1 MLGDARGMHKNTGPD
16 APIIELVSSAEA
28 RRQLGGISTQTLR
41 RLVAD
46 GRLAP
51 VTVRRR
57 KLYRRTD
64 LNKIAAGE

>member
-1 MLGDARGMHKNTGPD
+1 MQRNAEPGSA
-16 APIIELVSSAEA
+16 IIELVSVSEA
-28 RRQLGGISTQTLR
+28 RRQLGGVSAQTLR

-46 GRLAP
+46 GRLAT

-64 LNKIAAGE
+64 LNRIAAGE